1 MKRIL
6 TLAFVLVSFAAALSA
21 QEYKD
26 SLYRKPAVA
35 DSTLAG
41 RDVFDLLR
49 SGNGARVTVSQSSD
63 ISSAFASHLAT
74 NARKE
79 LTGWRI
85 RVYFSNVQSA
95 RYESD
100 GVAKTIVR
108 NYPWLGVYR
117 SFERPNFKV
126 AVGDFRTKDE
136 ALKLYN
142 ELKRI
147 YPEAILIEEKINY
160 PVREPAR

>member
-1 MKRIL
+1 MKRLL
-6 TLAFVLVSFAAALSA
+6 TLAAALVLLAAAAPA

-26 SLYRKPAVA
+26 SLFRKSAVV

-41 RDVFDLLR
+41 RDIFDLLYNDK
-49 SGNGARVTVSQSSD
+49 GGRVQVRQSPD
-63 ISSAFASHLAT
+63 LRSAFASHVAA

-79 LTGWRI
+79 ISGWRI
-85 RVYFSNVQSA
+85 RVYYSNVQSA
-95 RYESD
+95 RYTSD
-100 GVAKTIVR
+100 GIAKTIVR
-108 NYPWLGVYR
+108 HYPWLGVYR

-136 ALKLYN
+136 ALRLYN
-142 ELKRI
+142 ELKRQ
-147 YPEAILIEEKINY
+147 YPEAILIEEKIKY